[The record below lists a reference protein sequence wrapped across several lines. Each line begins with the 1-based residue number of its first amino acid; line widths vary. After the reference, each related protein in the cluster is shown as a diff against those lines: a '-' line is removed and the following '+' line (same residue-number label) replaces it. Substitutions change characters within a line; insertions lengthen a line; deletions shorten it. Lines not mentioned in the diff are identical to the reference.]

1 MWLIVGLGN
10 PGAEYE
16 DTYHNAGF
24 RVLARIAADQK
35 TRIRHRCGR
44 ALISSRF
51 EFGGQPAALVAPQT
65 YMNDSGSALP
75 AVFERFEA
83 APKDMIVI
91 YDDVAL
97 PLGKIRLRE
106 KGSAGGHNGIKSII
120 STLGSDQFLRIRI
133 GIMPD
138 RPAGDVRDFVLSRV
152 AKEDRDLLERAEEMA
167 VKASASLIAGGI
179 EKAMAE
185 YNGVDLRKDN

>member
-51 EFGGQPAALVAPQT
+51 EFGGQPALWI
-65 YMNDSGSALP
+65 D
-75 AVFERFEA
+75 E
-83 APKDMIVI
+83 
-91 YDDVAL
+91 
-97 PLGKIRLRE
+97 
-106 KGSAGGHNGIKSII
+106 GGHIASFLDEAGRVVVESRRTVDRATLLWEEGGITYRLETS
-120 STLGSDQFLRIRI
+120 
-133 GIMPD
+133 
-138 RPAGDVRDFVLSRV
+138 LSQEEAIRV
-152 AKEDRDLLERAEEMA
+152 AE
-167 VKASASLIAGGI
+167 SL
-179 EKAMAE
+179 
-185 YNGVDLRKDN
+185 R